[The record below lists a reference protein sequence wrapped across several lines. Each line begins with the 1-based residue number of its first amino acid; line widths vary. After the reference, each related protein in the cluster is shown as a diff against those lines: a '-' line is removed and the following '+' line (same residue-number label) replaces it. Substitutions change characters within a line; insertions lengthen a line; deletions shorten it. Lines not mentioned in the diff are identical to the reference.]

1 MGRGLW
7 ISFQDSGKG
16 NLMNIRA
23 LLLVLSL
30 AAVASGQTFRGALS
44 GTVTDPSGA
53 ALPEAAIKLD
63 NSSTGLT
70 RSTTSAGNGDF
81 FFADLPLGIYIL
93 TVTHAGFET
102 KKVGNIEVAVSKTTN
117 INVQL
122 GVAQQQQIVE
132 VSATAVNLETTSSDL
147 AAVVNTKE
155 VQDLPINGRDFRQ
168 MIKLSPGVTSSASPS
183 VNGTRTVSNNY
194 QIDGA
199 DNNDAMF
206 GGFPAQNQPGVA
218 GIPGG
223 LVPIDAIDQFSVQ
236 TNAGADM
243 GRNSGSNVNMVIK
256 SGTNQI
262 HGTVYFFNRNEDLAS
277 PAPTLAPGSR
287 PQEIRNN
294 QPGFSVG
301 GPVIKNKTFFFLT
314 GEIQLAIAGESILD
328 TSPSAAWVQAAGAVL
343 AKYNVPVNP
352 VSQNLLTIFPAAS
365 RTGPATAN
373 NYLAQELNTY
383 NSYNGIVK
391 LDHRFN
397 EKHSLSV
404 RYMGSTGTQVA
415 DVGSHFKDFFQAAP
429 MHIHNYS
436 LVENA
441 ILTPRLVNQLTLGV
455 NYFLQTFQDNNIGFN
470 PPALGLN
477 TGITGG
483 NQVGAPT
490 INITGFDFVGAT
502 QPAGRIDTTGHVTD
516 NLSYTRGRHQLKFGG
531 EYRRA
536 ILDVSYF
543 NNIRGTLN
551 FDGTRGPWSSDSTV
565 SSTLKALSDY
575 LAGEPSNASGATIN
589 RGEPEPV
596 FQINSFAW
604 WAHDNFQVNP
614 QLNINFGVRFD
625 YDGVLHDSKGVLANF
640 FPGQGFLNKQLY
652 PKDLRDYA
660 PRVGFAYSPKQLKK
674 MVIRGGY
681 GLFFDSQSVNSFD
694 SASSSNGATTG
705 IAYNPGGSNPVFGL
719 NAQNVL
725 FQAGVPVF
733 GSTVPVPPFG
743 AFSISQGY
751 RTPYSQNFNLNIQT
765 QLTQSTLFQV
775 GYVGTLGRK
784 LAVLE
789 DINQLRNG
797 VRPFAQQFPT
807 LGAIN
812 QLNTA
817 ATSGYNSLQTSLH
830 QQLWKGFTAN
840 VNYTWS
846 HAIDTASTFTT
857 PMNSYN
863 LQLDKG
869 DSTFDTRHIL
879 TGFVSYEAPQ
889 WAPFAP
895 RLTKGWQFHALIT
908 YTSGSPINI
917 TDGKN
922 IDQTGENKD
931 RPNLV
936 GDPFANVPVL
946 ANTRAVQYLNPAA
959 FQLSPTGTYG
969 NLGRDAIFGPGIGS
983 VDFSVF
989 KRTPITERIMS
1000 EFRVETL
1007 NLFNRTNWANPT
1019 VNFSSGSFGRLT
1031 NTRNGQSAPGLGFGE
1046 PRNVQLALKLIF

>member
-1 MGRGLW
+1 MEGW
-7 ISFQDSGKG
+7 MQ
-16 NLMNIRA
+16 IRRFLA
-23 LLLVLSL
+23 LLLFAGLTQ
-30 AAVASGQTFRGALS
+30 AQTFRGALS
-44 GTVTDPSGA
+44 GTVSDPSGA
-53 ALPEAAIKLD
+53 ALPEASVKLE
-63 NSSTGLT
+63 NPATGLVRT
-70 RSTTSAGNGDF
+70 VPSSGNGEF
-81 FFADLPLGIYIL
+81 FFADLPLGTYTL
-93 TVTHAGFET
+93 TVTHGGFET
-102 KKVGNIEVAVSKTTN
+102 KKIDNVEVAVSKTTN

-122 GVAQQQQIVE
+122 GVAAQQQLVE
-132 VSATAVNLETTSSDL
+132 VSANAVNLETTSSDL
-147 AAVVNTKE
+147 AAVVNRKE

-168 MIKLSPGVTSSASPS
+168 MIKLSPGVTSAASPS
-183 VNGTRTVSNNY
+183 VNGSRTVSNNY

-223 LVPIDAIDQFSVQ
+223 LVPVDAIDQFSVQ
-236 TNAGADM
+236 ANAGADM
-243 GRNSGSNVNMVIK
+243 GRNAGANINMVIK
-256 SGTNQI
+256 SGTNDI

-294 QPGFSVG
+294 QPGFSLG
-301 GPVIKNKTFFFLT
+301 GPIIKNRTFFFLT

-328 TSPSAAWVQAAGAVL
+328 TSPSAAWVQAATAEM
-343 AKYNVPVNP
+343 AKYNVAPNP
-352 VSQNLLTIFPAAS
+352 VSLNLLTIFPANS
-365 RTGPATAN
+365 RTGPAAPN

-391 LDHRFN
+391 VDHRFN
-397 EKHSLSV
+397 DKHSLSV

-436 LVENA
+436 VVENA
-441 ILTPRLVNQLTLGV
+441 IFSPRLVNQVTLGV

-470 PPALGLN
+470 PVALGLN
-477 TGITGG
+477 TGVTGG
-483 NQVGAPT
+483 NYIGAPT

-543 NNIRGTLN
+543 NNVRGTLN
-551 FDGTRGPWSSDSTV
+551 FDGTRGPWASDSSA
-565 SSTLKALSDY
+565 SSTLKALSDF
-575 LAGEPSNASGATIN
+575 LAGEPTNAAGATII
-589 RGEPEPV
+589 RGEPEPT
-596 FQINSFAW
+596 FQINSLAW
-604 WAHDNFQVNP
+604 WFHDNFQVSP
-614 QLNINFGVRFD
+614 QLNVNFGVRWD
-625 YDGVLHDSKGVLANF
+625 YDGVLHDEKGVLANF
-640 FPGQGFLNKQLY
+640 FPGQGFANKQLY
-652 PKDLRDYA
+652 PKDFKDYG
-660 PRVGFAYSPKQLKK
+660 PRAGFAYSPKFSKRI
-674 MVIRGGY
+674 VIRGGY
-681 GLFFDSQSVNSFD
+681 GIFFDSQSVNSFD
-694 SASSSNGATTG
+694 SAGSSNGATTG
-705 IAYNPGGSNPVFGL
+705 IAYNPGGTNPVFQL
-719 NAQNVL
+719 NASNVL
-725 FQAGVPVF
+725 FQSGVAVF
-733 GSTVPVPPFG
+733 GSAVPTPPFG

-751 RTPYSQNFNLNIQT
+751 RTPYSQNFNLNVQT
-765 QLTQSTLFQV
+765 QITSSTLLQV
-775 GYVGTLGRK
+775 GYVGTLGRR

-789 DINQLRNG
+789 DINQIIPG
-797 VRPFAQQFPT
+797 IGRPFAVQFPT
-807 LGAIN
+807 LAAIN

-817 ATSGYNSLQTSLH
+817 ATSSYNSLQTSFR
-830 QQLWKGFTAN
+830 QQFWKGFSAN
-840 VNYTWS
+840 INYTWS

-889 WAPFAP
+889 WAHFAP
-895 RLTKGWQFHALIT
+895 RLTKGWQFHGLIT

-931 RPNLV
+931 RPNLI

-946 ANTRAVQYLNPAA
+946 TNTRAVQYFNIAA
-959 FQLSPTGTYG
+959 FQASPSGTYG
-969 NLGRDAIFGPGIGS
+969 NLGRDAIFGPAFGA

-1000 EFRVETL
+1000 ELRIETF
-1007 NLFNRTNWANPT
+1007 NLFNRVNWANPNT
-1019 VNFSSGSFGRLT
+1019 NLSSGSFGRLT
-1031 NTRNGQSAPGLGFGE
+1031 NTRNGVSAPGLGFGE

>member
-1 MGRGLW
+1 MILRR
-7 ISFQDSGKG
+7 S
-16 NLMNIRA
+16 
-23 LLLVLSL
+23 LLIFTLVFT
-30 AAVASGQTFRGALS
+30 AYGQTFRGALS
-44 GTVTDPSGA
+44 GTITDPSGA
-53 ALPEAAIKLD
+53 ALPEATVKLD
-63 NSSTGLT
+63 SPSTGLT
-70 RSTTSAGNGDF
+70 RSVASGGNGDF
-81 FFADLPLGIYIL
+81 FFADLQLGTYTL
-93 TVTHAGFET
+93 TVAHQGFEA
-102 KKVGNIEVAVSKTTN
+102 KKVDNIEVAVSKTTN
-117 INVQL
+117 INIQL
-122 GVAQQQQIVE
+122 GVAQQQQVVE
-132 VSATAVNLETTSSDL
+132 VSANAVNLETTSSDL
-147 AAVVNTKE
+147 AAVVNRRE

-262 HGTVYFFNRNEDLAS
+262 HGTAYFFNRNEDLAS

-301 GPVIKNKTFFFLT
+301 GAIVKNKTFFFLT

-328 TSPSAAWVQAAGAVL
+328 TSPSAAWVQAAQAEM
-343 AKYNVPVNP
+343 AKYSVAVNP
-352 VSQNLLTIFPAAS
+352 VSLNLLTIYPASS

-373 NYLAQELNTY
+373 NFLAQDLNTY
-383 NSYNGIVK
+383 NSYNGIIKV
-391 LDHRFN
+391 DHRFN
-397 EKHSLSV
+397 EKHSLSA

-436 LVENA
+436 VVENA
-441 ILTPRLVNQLTLGV
+441 ILSPRLVNQVLLGV
-455 NYFLQTFQDNNIGFN
+455 NYFLQTFNDFNPGFN
-470 PPALGLN
+470 PIAMGLN
-477 TGITGG
+477 TGIAQG
-483 NQVGAPT
+483 NQVGSPT

-502 QPAGRIDTTGHVTD
+502 QPAGRIDTTGHLTD
-516 NLSYTRGRHQLKFGG
+516 NLSYTHGRHQLKFGG

-536 ILDVSYF
+536 VLDVAYF
-543 NNIRGTLN
+543 TNVRGTFT
-551 FDGTRGPWSSDSTV
+551 FDGTRGPWSTDATASSTV
-565 SSTLKALSDY
+565 KALADF
-575 LAGEPSNASGATIN
+575 LAGEPSNASGATIT

-596 FQINSFAW
+596 FLINSFNW
-604 WAHDNFQVNP
+604 WVHDNFQISP
-614 QLNINFGVRFD
+614 ELNVNFGVRFD
-625 YDGVLHDSKGVLANF
+625 YDGVLHDSKGILANF
-640 FPGQGFLNKQLY
+640 FPGQGFANQQLY
-652 PKDLRDYA
+652 PKDLGDYG
-660 PRVGFAYSPKQLKK
+660 PRVGFAYSPKRFKRVVL
-674 MVIRGGY
+674 RGGY
-681 GLFFDSQSVNSFD
+681 GVFYDSQSVNSFD
-694 SASSSNGATTG
+694 SAGSSNGAATG
-705 IAYNPGGSNPVFGL
+705 IGFNPGGSNPVFNL
-719 NAQNVL
+719 TAQNAV
-725 FQAGVPVF
+725 FQSGVPVF
-733 GSTVPVPPFG
+733 GSALPIPPFG

-765 QLTQSTLFQV
+765 QITSSTLLQV
-775 GYVGTLGRK
+775 GYVGTLGRR
-784 LAVLE
+784 LAVVE
-789 DINQLRNG
+789 DINQLVNG

-812 QLNTA
+812 QLTTA
-817 ATSGYNSLQTSLH
+817 ATSGYNSLQTSFH
-830 QQLWKGFTAN
+830 QQLWKGLTAN
-840 VNYTWS
+840 INYTWS

-863 LQLDKG
+863 LELDKG
-869 DSTFDTRHIL
+869 DSTFDTRHIV
-879 TGFVSYEAPQ
+879 TGFITYEAPQ
-889 WAPFAP
+889 WAHFAP
-895 RLTKGWQFHALIT
+895 RLTKGWVFHSLLT
-908 YTSGSPINI
+908 FTSGSPINI

-922 IDQTGENKD
+922 IDLTGENKD
-931 RPNLV
+931 RPNLI

-946 ANTRAVQYLNPAA
+946 TNTRAVQYLNPAA
-959 FQLSPTGTYG
+959 FALSPSGTYG
-969 NLGRDAIFGPGIGS
+969 NLGRDAIFGPGIGAM
-983 VDFSVF
+983 DFSIF

-1000 EFRVETL
+1000 EFRVETF

-1019 VNFSSGSFGRLT
+1019 TNFSSGSFGRLS
-1031 NTRNGQSAPGLGFGE
+1031 NTRNGASAPGLGFGE